1 MNPLTFL
8 AEVSS
13 ELSKYIPNLEQAY
26 IILVVVVPVMI
37 GFLLL
42 IAFMMLISI
51 VGVSDR
57 LNEIR
62 RLLEDIFS
70 DKLNALDEADR
81 QREESERL
89 ARLAAIEERRKSV
102 KPMTKNH
109 KIIIGILAIS
119 IPILL
124 IILIAVSVAF

>member
-1 MNPLTFL
+1 M
-8 AEVSS
+8 
-13 ELSKYIPNLEQAY
+13 
-26 IILVVVVPVMI
+26 
-37 GFLLL
+37 
-42 IAFMMLISI
+42 
-51 VGVSDR
+51 SDR

-62 RLLEDIFS
+62 HLLEDIFS

-124 IILIAVSVAF
+124 VILVAVSVAF

>member
-8 AEVSS
+8 AEVPS
-13 ELSKYIPNLEQAY
+13 ELSQYIPNLEQAY

-70 DKLNALDEADR
+70 DKLNTLDEVDR